1 EGDPITGEGQ
11 DTDPDGDTLT
21 VVEVTNADGDKVPA
35 GTPVQGVNPDA
46 GKGGGTLVLRPD
58 GSYTFEPGT
67 DFDYLAVGETAVITF
82 TYKISDGDGG
92 FDDATLTITVIGSN
106 DNPIFHVDGN
116 NDAATI
122 TEIKDGEEDENKITH
137 KEEGT
142 FSFSDADDSD
152 THTVTLKD
160 PVPADYLGDF
170 I

>member
-1 EGDPITGEGQ
+1 
-11 DTDPDGDTLT
+11 PDGDTLT

-92 FDDATLTITVIGSN
+92 FDTATLTITVEGT
-106 DNPIFHVDGN
+106 
-116 NDAATI
+116 NDAPLLAP
-122 TEIKDGEEDENKITH
+122 D
-137 KEEGT
+137 
-142 FSFSDADDSD
+142 
-152 THTVTLKD
+152 VYD
-160 PVPADYLGDF
+160 PANAAEQVVES
-170 I
+170 

>member
-1 EGDPITGEGQ
+1 EGQ

-35 GTPVQGVNPDA
+35 GTPVPGANPDA

-92 FDDATLTITVIGSN
+92 FDDATLIITVIESN
-106 DNPIFHVDGN
+106 DNPIFNVYYN
-116 NDAATI
+116 NKSDTI
-122 TEIKDGEEDENKITH
+122 TQIQDGQGK
-137 KEEGT
+137 
-142 FSFSDADDSD
+142 
-152 THTVTLKD
+152 
-160 PVPADYLGDF
+160 
-170 I
+170 